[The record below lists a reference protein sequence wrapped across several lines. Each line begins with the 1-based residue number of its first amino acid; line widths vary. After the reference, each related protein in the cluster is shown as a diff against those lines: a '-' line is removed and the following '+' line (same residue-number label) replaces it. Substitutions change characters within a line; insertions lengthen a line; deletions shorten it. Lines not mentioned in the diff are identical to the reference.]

1 MFFYLQEFS
10 FLFFS
15 KLISAWSSFCSLEEI
30 CVTFDWSF
38 GEPILSRGLSRGF
51 KNMGSLHTPFFLKMR
66 SSQGPYGGEPYN
78 GGFPQQPWGFLLKM
92 TILRCFGGTTIYGNT
107 HIFFNYSRPIPTIWK
122 NWISCPLF
130 ISQQNHYT
138 IQGRSFTSQTCAFDS
153 VFHIYMDD
161 WLFVIHKLIISKH
174 MSDYIHLWYIYIYI
188 FIP

>member
-1 MFFYLQEFS
+1 
-10 FLFFS
+10 
-15 KLISAWSSFCSLEEI
+15 
-30 CVTFDWSF
+30 
-38 GEPILSRGLSRGF
+38 
-51 KNMGSLHTPFFLKMR
+51 MGSLHTPFFSKWDLPKVHMGV
-66 SSQGPYGGEPYN
+66 SYN
-78 GGFPQQPWGFLLKM
+78 GGTQQPWVFLLKM

-188 FIP
+188 HTVSSKMEPKNQRSLEANRCCVKKDRVLPPRLVAFLGGADVMGI